1 MNELVRQYLTSN
13 NTAHTAAGLT
23 VAQVI
28 CAKRMSEAK
37 TKEEADLLLA
47 VMADIVEF
55 LEELAEKNIQ

>member
-1 MNELVRQYLTSN
+1 MNELVRQYLNSTK
-13 NTAHTAAGLT
+13 TAHTAAGLT